1 MIEPIKTENK
11 EVQEILPIAVA
22 ENKAGRCAGKDSNIE
37 SYLTVKYDKITPF
50 LIQAIK
56 DLKAEIDELKE
67 IIKNGTN

>member
-1 MIEPIKTENK
+1 
-11 EVQEILPIAVA
+11 VCSSDL
-22 ENKAGRCAGKDSNIE
+22 
-37 SYLTVKYDKITPF
+37 YLTVKYDKITPF